1 MEAVTRS
8 NRHSLTLTGEIF
20 STVHKKMES
29 IKQGA
34 IESSFLLEQSLMEHC
49 KYQTFL
55 PPSQDAC
62 LNPVN
67 ADTAMCSILRE

>member
-1 MEAVTRS
+1 MKT
-8 NRHSLTLTGEIF
+8 
-20 STVHKKMES
+20 
-29 IKQGA
+29 IKQDA
-34 IESSFLLEQSLMEHC
+34 IESPSLLEQSLTEHC

-67 ADTAMCSILRE
+67 ADIAMCSILWE